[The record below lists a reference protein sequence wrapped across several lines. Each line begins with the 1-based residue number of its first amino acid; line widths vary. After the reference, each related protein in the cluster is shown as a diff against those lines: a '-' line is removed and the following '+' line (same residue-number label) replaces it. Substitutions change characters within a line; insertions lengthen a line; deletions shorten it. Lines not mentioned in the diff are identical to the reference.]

1 MKTVRKYLRDRL
13 ISMIVDVPVSALV
26 AGILLFFFQ
35 VLFNVQMGGFLFV
48 WKWTYVGII
57 TFSSITSAIS
67 HIDLLWKIV
76 AFSKRNDVKLVD
88 VEEAIWVHKL
98 LKEHPDFFSWNSKK
112 FEDVLM
118 VARMARDVSEAVMRA
133 FRKL

>member
-48 WKWTYVGII
+48 WKWAYVGII
-57 TFSSITSAIS
+57 TLSSITSAIS

-118 VARMARDVSEAVMRA
+118 VVRMERDVSEAVMRA

>member
-1 MKTVRKYLRDRL
+1 MKTVIKYLKDRL

-48 WKWTYVGII
+48 WKWAYVGII
-57 TFSSITSAIS
+57 TLSSITSAIS

-76 AFSKRNDVKLVD
+76 AFSKRNGVKIAD
-88 VEEAIWVHKL
+88 VEEAIWVHEMK
-98 LKEHPDFFSWNSKK
+98 KTNPDFFSWDSKK
-112 FEDVLM
+112 FETELTI
-118 VARMARDVSEAVMRA
+118 ARMSREVSEAVTKALLR
-133 FRKL
+133 